1 MSLLEVEDLVAG
13 YGGADVIRGLSLHVD
28 EGEVAAVLGPNGAG
42 KTTLLRA
49 ISGDVRPSSGA
60 VRLDGQEIG
69 GLAAHQVARL
79 GVGHVLEGRHI
90 FTTLSVEEN
99 LLIGGRGRRQTD
111 VAETLEQMY
120 GFFPILRERRALSG
134 ASLSGGQQQMLAV
147 ARGLMSQPRI
157 LLLDEP
163 SLGMSPRI
171 VETLIEQLMSIVA
184 EMRLTILLVE
194 QTVWMARML
203 AGRAYVIEHGT
214 VALESDMATLTT
226 ETLASVYLG
235 GATTA

>member
-1 MSLLEVEDLVAG
+1 MRLLEVDDLVAG
-13 YGGADVIRGLSLHVD
+13 YGGADVIRGVSLHVD
-28 EGEVAAVLGPNGAG
+28 EGEVTAVLGPNGAG

-49 ISGDVRPSSGA
+49 ISGDVRPTSGT
-60 VRLDGQEIG
+60 VRLDDEDITGRPAHEV
-69 GLAAHQVARL
+69 AAL
-79 GVGHVLEGRHI
+79 GIGHVLEGRHI
-90 FTTLSVEEN
+90 FTSLSVEEN
-99 LLIGGRGRRQTD
+99 LLLGGRGRPR
-111 VAETLEQMY
+111 AEVEEALEQMY

-147 ARGLMSQPRI
+147 ARGLMGRPRI

-163 SLGMSPRI
+163 SLGMSPRV

-184 EMRLTILLVE
+184 QMRLTILLVE

-214 VALESDMATLTT
+214 VAHESDMAALTT
-226 ETLASVYLG
+226 ETLANVYLG
-235 GATTA
+235 GTTA